1 MDWLCPGYNAV
12 LAKQL
17 TSLYGNITVENGIK
31 FITPIV
37 QTGSLITTYYDFT
50 RDVIYT
56 ANARGK
62 NETGADNAFDR
73 SFVKLD
79 MNELFNEKKLN

>member
-1 MDWLCPGYNAV
+1 MDWLCPGYNTV

-31 FITPIV
+31 YVTSIV

-50 RDVIYT
+50 RNVIYT
-56 ANARGK
+56 ANARGA
-62 NETGADNAFDR
+62 NETGPDNAFDR
-73 SFVKLD
+73 TFVKLN
-79 MNELFNEKKLN
+79 MTELFNEKPF

>member
-1 MDWLCPGYNAV
+1 MDWLCPGYNTV

-31 FITPIV
+31 YVTSIV
-37 QTGSLITTYYDFT
+37 QTGSLITTYYDFS

-62 NETGADNAFDR
+62 NETGPENAHDR
-73 SFVKLD
+73 TFVKLN
-79 MNELFNEKKLN
+79 MNELFKEIK